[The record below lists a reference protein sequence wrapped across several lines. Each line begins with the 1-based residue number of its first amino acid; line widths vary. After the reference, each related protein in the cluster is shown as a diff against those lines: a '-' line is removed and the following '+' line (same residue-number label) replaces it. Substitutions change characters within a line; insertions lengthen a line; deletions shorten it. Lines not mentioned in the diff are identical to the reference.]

1 MPRRRRPSKTPP
13 KELPPC
19 DGPKLRLFQHYR
31 SCIQWLERLD
41 KDDEDEDKDSP
52 TEGYVFRAKIRD
64 TEYAIKVFKF
74 HDPRSD
80 DYFWEPLVGEE
91 IGLQTVAYYTDP
103 FYAECRAYGR
113 IQEAI
118 EKGYLKSDI
127 VVPCHGFFFLRETDE
142 KVLQGRNIDLDADQ
156 VDPEYQRATPGGYRP
171 RAIVKDLASADP
183 SIDQDNLKQIIGDIA
198 RLNSQPIFNM
208 DIRLDNYRDGKL
220 VGFGSSWTEPHILL
234 DALDDKAADESRLA
248 DRTKFGQML
257 KDEKIP
263 NIQKI
268 RPVHPMRLR
277 RRI

>member
-1 MPRRRRPSKTPP
+1 MPRPRRPSKTPP

-64 TEYAIKVFKF
+64 TEYAIKVERRLLLGA
-74 HDPRSD
+74 P
-80 DYFWEPLVGEE
+80 G
-91 IGLQTVAYYTDP
+91 G
-103 FYAECRAYGR
+103 AYGR